1 MNRADTSTK
10 QLPHHG
16 RGKKMSKRTIEDVET
31 ETAAIGRV
39 KRKEKTGKKEKKA
52 RKDVENG
59 VEVGVNGAVEEE
71 QGAKGKDEKK
81 KEKKDKKREKKERK
95 AREKE
100 GRAIVAVEDVMDMD
114 VVGTLEAQPQ
124 LGKPSKEERKAAKK
138 AAKEAR
144 KKAKKESDDGA
155 SSSSLDTP
163 APPITYSTPS
173 GPPTVSSGYT
183 ENSELTSLP
192 KSTID
197 EFLTKHAIAITDPH
211 NSNLRPITSFSY
223 LPSNSFDFTGFK
235 SPTPIQ
241 AATWPFTL
249 SGYDCIGV
257 AETGSGKTLAFAV
270 PAIRHI
276 IALKARQ
283 KSSKG
288 VRAVVVSPTRELA
301 MQIYDS
307 MEKYSKEARL
317 SAVCVY
323 GGVPKDEQR
332 AKLKRADIVVATPGR
347 LNDLIDEGSADLSNV
362 SYLVLDEADRM
373 LDKGAF
379 LHAPIQSSS
388 FINTN
393 HPAISQA
400 SKKI

>member
-1 MNRADTSTK
+1 M
-10 QLPHHG
+10 
-16 RGKKMSKRTIEDVET
+16 
-31 ETAAIGRV
+31 
-39 KRKEKTGKKEKKA
+39 
-52 RKDVENG
+52 
-59 VEVGVNGAVEEE
+59 
-71 QGAKGKDEKK
+71 
-81 KEKKDKKREKKERK
+81 
-95 AREKE
+95 
-100 GRAIVAVEDVMDMD
+100 
-114 VVGTLEAQPQ
+114 
-124 LGKPSKEERKAAKK
+124 
-138 AAKEAR
+138 
-144 KKAKKESDDGA
+144 
-155 SSSSLDTP
+155 
-163 APPITYSTPS
+163 
-173 GPPTVSSGYT
+173 
-183 ENSELTSLP
+183 
-192 KSTID
+192 
-197 EFLTKHAIAITDPH
+197 
-211 NSNLRPITSFSY
+211 
-223 LPSNSFDFTGFK
+223 
-235 SPTPIQ
+235 
-241 AATWPFTL
+241 

-276 IALKARQ
+276 IALKAKQ

-379 LHAPIQSSS
+379 LHPPIQSSG
-388 FINTN
+388 FINAN
-393 HPAISQA
+393 HPTTSQA
-400 SKKI
+400 SKRT

>member
-1 MNRADTSTK
+1 
-10 QLPHHG
+10 
-16 RGKKMSKRTIEDVET
+16 MSKRTIEDVEI
-31 ETAAIGRV
+31 EAAAVGQV
-39 KRKEKTGKKEKKA
+39 KRKKEKIGKKEKKVK
-52 RKDVENG
+52 KDVENG

-71 QGAKGKDEKK
+71 QGVKEKKERKEKKEK
-81 KEKKDKKREKKERK
+81 KEKKDKKRERKERK
-95 AREKE
+95 AKEKE
-100 GRAIVAVEDVMDMD
+100 GEAIVAVEDVMGME
-114 VVGTLEAQPQ
+114 VAGTLEAQRQP
-124 LGKPSKEERKAAKK
+124 GKPSKEERKAAKK

-144 KKAKKESDDGA
+144 KKARKEADGEPNGDA
-155 SSSSLDTP
+155 SPSSLDTP
-163 APPITYSTPS
+163 APPTTYSTPS
-173 GPPTVSSGYT
+173 GPPIASSGYT

-223 LPSNSFDFTGFK
+223 LPSNSFDFTGFT

-276 IALKARQ
+276 IALKAKQ

-307 MEKYSKEARL
+307 MEEYSKEARL

-347 LNDLIDEGSADLSNV
+347 LNDLIDEGSADLGNV

-379 LHAPIQSSS
+379 LHPPIQSSG
-388 FINTN
+388 FINVN
-393 HPAISQA
+393 HPPTSQA

>member
-1 MNRADTSTK
+1 
-10 QLPHHG
+10 
-16 RGKKMSKRTIEDVET
+16 MSKRTIEDVEA
-31 ETAAIGRV
+31 ETAAVGRV
-39 KRKEKTGKKEKKA
+39 KRKKEKTGKKEKKA
-52 RKDVENG
+52 RKDVKNA
-59 VEVGVNGAVEEE
+59 VEVGVSGVVEEE
-71 QGAKGKDEKK
+71 QEQEQEAKGKKGKKEK

-100 GRAIVAVEDVMDMD
+100 GGAIVAVEDVMDMD
-114 VVGTLEAQPQ
+114 VVSTLEAQRQ

-144 KKAKKESDDGA
+144 KKAKKEADGDA

-163 APPITYSTPS
+163 APPVTYSTPS

-192 KSTID
+192 KSTVD

-223 LPSNSFDFTGFK
+223 LPSNSFDFTGFT

-276 IALKARQ
+276 IALKAKQ

-347 LNDLIDEGSADLSNV
+347 LNDLIDEGSADLGNV

-379 LHAPIQSSS
+379 LHPLI
-388 FINTN
+388 
-393 HPAISQA
+393 
-400 SKKI
+400 

>member
-1 MNRADTSTK
+1 
-10 QLPHHG
+10 
-16 RGKKMSKRTIEDVET
+16 MSKRTIEDVEI
-31 ETAAIGRV
+31 ETAVVGRV
-39 KRKEKTGKKEKKA
+39 KKKKEKTGKKEKKA
-52 RKDVENG
+52 KRDAENG
-59 VEVGVNGAVEEE
+59 VEVGVDGAVEEVE
-71 QGAKGKDEKK
+71 EVKEK
-81 KEKKDKKREKKERK
+81 KEKKGRKDKKRERKERK
-95 AREKE
+95 AKEKE
-100 GRAIVAVEDVMDMD
+100 GEAIVAVEDVMDVD
-114 VVGTLEAQPQ
+114 VVGTLEAQRQP
-124 LGKPSKEERKAAKK
+124 GKPSKEERKAAKK

-144 KKAKKESDDGA
+144 KKAKKEADGEPNGDA
-155 SSSSLDTP
+155 SPSSLDTP
-163 APPITYSTPS
+163 APPTTYSTPS
-173 GPPTVSSGYT
+173 GPPIASSGYT
-183 ENSELTSLP
+183 EDSELTSLP

-223 LPSNSFDFTGFK
+223 LPSNSFDFTGFT

-276 IALKARQ
+276 IALKAKQ

-373 LDKGAF
+373 LDKGA
-379 LHAPIQSSS
+379 LHPPIQSSG
-388 FINTN
+388 FVNAN
-393 HPAISQA
+393 HPITSQA
-400 SKKI
+400 SKKT